1 MNRLDHDG
9 IDVTPSE
16 QPPTRLMKL
25 DGVWYYACD
34 RCGYRSPAEKDLEQH
49 RCKRWPRLREWAR
62 WTGDTFLHGQMP

>member
-1 MNRLDHDG
+1 
-9 IDVTPSE
+9 
-16 QPPTRLMKL
+16 MKL

-49 RCKRWPRLREWAR
+49 RCKRWPRLRKWAR